1 LGELIAQGYHCDT
14 QLEAVSGMKFRHEII
29 IDAEQRSVWAT
40 FDNPQN
46 MKAWQPTLESFT
58 RKSGEDGQPG
68 AVAELVYDEKG
79 RKVKLIETV
88 TERRAP
94 HFMAGTY
101 ESNMGNALI
110 VNHFEDVGN
119 GRTRWV
125 MYGNHSFRGIFRVL
139 GIFFAGEIRKRNEHM
154 MNNFKLFAE
163 TKQAEHSA

>member
-1 LGELIAQGYHCDT
+1 
-14 QLEAVSGMKFRHEII
+14 MKFRHEIV
-29 IDAEQRSVWAT
+29 IDADQQSVWAA
-40 FDNPQN
+40 FDDPAS

-79 RKVKLIETV
+79 RKVTLIETV
-88 TERRAP
+88 TERREP

-119 GRTRWV
+119 GRTHWV

-139 GIFFAGEIRKRNEHM
+139 GIFFAGEVRRRNEQM